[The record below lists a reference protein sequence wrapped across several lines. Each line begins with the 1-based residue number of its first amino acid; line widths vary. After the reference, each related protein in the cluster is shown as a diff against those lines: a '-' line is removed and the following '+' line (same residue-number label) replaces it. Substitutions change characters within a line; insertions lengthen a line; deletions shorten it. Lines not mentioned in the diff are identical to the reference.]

1 MIELKD
7 ITKYYGEEKVLD
19 GISMQ
24 VKAGR
29 SFVILGG
36 SGSGKSTLL
45 RVIAGLESVDSGIL
59 LVGNKNVTDISH
71 KIWKKLRAQIGIVF
85 QEGALF
91 DSLNIRDNVG
101 YHLIDEGGWSREEI
115 DATVYR
121 VLSSVGLAH
130 TMYLMPSEL
139 SGGMRR
145 RVAIARA
152 IVAEPRILLYDE
164 PTSGLDP
171 VTSRTICDLI
181 VKLRDIN
188 GVTSI
193 IVTHDLNAACYFAGY
208 GTEIDDNGEIQ
219 FVGETQNFR
228 YVHTLFGFLHQGRM
242 IFSGSRDNLL
252 LSLDPHIRSM
262 LNSPSPGKAGR

>member
-1 MIELKD
+1 MIELVG
-7 ITKYYGEEKVLD
+7 ISKYYGEEKVLD

-45 RVIAGLESVDSGIL
+45 RIIAGLESADAGTL
-59 LVGNKNVTDISH
+59 LLGNKDVTNISN
-71 KIWKKLRAQIGIVF
+71 KLWKKLRTQIGIVF

-91 DSLNIRDNVG
+91 DSLNIRENVG

-115 DATVYR
+115 DSTVHR

-152 IVAEPRILLYDE
+152 IVAEPHILLYDE
-164 PTSGLDP
+164 PTAGLDP

-208 GTEIDDNGEIQ
+208 GTEIGDNGEIL
-219 FVGETQNFR
+219 FVGESDNLR
-228 YVHTLFGFLHQGRM
+228 YVHTTFGVLHQGRM
-242 IFSGSRDNLL
+242 IFTGNRDKLL
-252 LSLDPHIRSM
+252 LSSDPHIRSM
-262 LNSPSPGKAGR
+262 LCSLSRVAVGT